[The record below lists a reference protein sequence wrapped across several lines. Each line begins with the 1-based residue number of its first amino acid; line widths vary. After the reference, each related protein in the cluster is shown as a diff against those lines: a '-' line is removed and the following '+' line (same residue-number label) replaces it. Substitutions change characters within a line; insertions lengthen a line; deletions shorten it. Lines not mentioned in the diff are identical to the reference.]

1 MTSQLEH
8 FFKSILKTYRR
19 LIELGF
25 IYLDG
30 KVSILDIKEEEN
42 EK

>member
-1 MTSQLEH
+1 MTPQLEH
-8 FFKSILKTYRR
+8 FFKSILKTYQR

-30 KVSILDIKEEEN
+30 KVSILDIDGDEN

>member
-1 MTSQLEH
+1 MTPQLEH
-8 FFKSILKTYRR
+8 FFKSILKIYKR

-30 KVSILDIKEEEN
+30 KVSILDIEEEEN